1 MEEEREKRL
10 ESMFEAD
17 MERPGDQ
24 MDQETAAKE
33 AAEGAT
39 APAGALK
46 NAIFM
51 RVFLGVVSLFVDASA

>member
-46 NAIFM
+46 KM
-51 RVFLGVVSLFVDASA
+51 PSS